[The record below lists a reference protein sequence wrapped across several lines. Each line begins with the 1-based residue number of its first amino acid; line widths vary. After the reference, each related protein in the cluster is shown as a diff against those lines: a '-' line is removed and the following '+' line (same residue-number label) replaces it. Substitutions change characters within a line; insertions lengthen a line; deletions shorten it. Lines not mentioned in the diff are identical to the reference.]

1 MAHNNKN
8 IIARL
13 QRWMESVPGQTF
25 LNYAYSWG
33 AAVVI
38 LGTLF
43 KLTHIAG
50 ANAMLFIGMGTE
62 VFVFFL
68 SGFDRPAVLKEREE
82 AERQLEMVDDYDD
95 DDEADMQDEDDEA
108 KKDVLVQPTPAAGG
122 QSYVPPV
129 SGGGT
134 VIIGNVGA
142 PAATAAPA
150 GGYAA
155 PAGNEAPAAG
165 VQGGAQTAAGAG
177 QPFDM
182 KLLAE
187 MVNASNAEFLEA
199 ARNAC
204 APEMQEAAEAYVE
217 ELKKLTETLT
227 RVSEQAECMTRD
239 SKEMDNLNRT
249 LTGINTIYEMQ
260 LKSISTQ
267 VTTIDQI
274 NDQTRRMARQ
284 IEELNAIYSRMI
296 QALTVNMKQNGGASV
311 G

>member
-1 MAHNNKN
+1 
-8 IIARL
+8 
-13 QRWMESVPGQTF
+13 MESVPGQTF

-82 AERQLEMVDDYDD
+82 RERLLAGREDDFDD
-95 DDEADMQDEDDEA
+95 DDEEESTEESVVA
-108 KKDVLVQPTPAAGG
+108 PAASPVQAGNVVIG
-122 QSYVPPV
+122 QPV
-129 SGGGT
+129 GQPVIGGGT
-134 VIIGNVGA
+134 VIIGGGGMHQASAHAAETVNPAETVASGAGAAYTAQQPGA
-142 PAATAAPA
+142 P
-150 GGYAA
+150 
-155 PAGNEAPAAG
+155 
-165 VQGGAQTAAGAG
+165 QQ
-177 QPFDM
+177 FDM

-274 NDQTRRMARQ
+274 NDQTRKMARQ
-284 IEELNAIYSRMI
+284 IEELNAIYNRMI
-296 QALTVNMKQNGGASV
+296 QALTVNMKQTPGGSSI

>member
-1 MAHNNKN
+1 MAQKNKN
-8 IIARL
+8 IITRL
-13 QRWMESVPGQTF
+13 QRWMESVSGQTF

-43 KLTHIAG
+43 KLTHISG

-68 SGFDRPAVLKEREE
+68 SGFDRPAVLKDREE
-82 AERQLEMVDDYDD
+82 AERMAEMTDGDGTGMP
-95 DDEADMQDEDDEA
+95 DEAA
-108 KKDVLVQPTPAAGG
+108 PTVGSAPVSQPVA
-122 QSYVPPV
+122 QPV

-134 VIIGNVGA
+134 VIIGNVGS
-142 PAATAAPA
+142 PVAAAGYA

-155 PAGNEAPAAG
+155 PAGNETVAAG
-165 VQGGAQTAAGAG
+165 MQGGSQPVAGAG
-177 QPFDM
+177 QSFDM

-204 APEMQEAAEAYVE
+204 TPEMQEAAEAYVE
-217 ELKKLTETLT
+217 ELKRLTETLT

-267 VTTIDQI
+267 VATIDQI

-284 IEELNAIYSRMI
+284 IEELNAIYNRMI
-296 QALTVNMKQNGGASV
+296 QALTVNMKQNGGGSAV